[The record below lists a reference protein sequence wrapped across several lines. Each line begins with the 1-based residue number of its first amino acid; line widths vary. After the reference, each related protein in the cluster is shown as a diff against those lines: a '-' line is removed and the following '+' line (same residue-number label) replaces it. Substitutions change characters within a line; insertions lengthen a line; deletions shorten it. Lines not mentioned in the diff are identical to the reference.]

1 MSALTFRPDFNVK
14 HAVIEGVVA
23 AGEKVAVTLK
33 DCAAKNSSNLRLR
46 VMFNGK
52 TLARFPL
59 SDTDHFTVSGADLTC
74 TLNLNTMQMLKL
86 MRRIPE
92 LDLWFVL
99 DDPGDSVRQMYF
111 TEYHEINGWPHEIGT
126 DSPIDVNTYRT
137 DIDTLNA
144 EVSALAVHLAQEIE
158 RVLVQVQTKVTKVA
172 GKGLSTID
180 LTTAILNS
188 LATKSELSAH
198 TENSGIHGAATE
210 KANWNAGLAQ
220 MEKKQDIIVCDG
232 FIYVPCNYVEGNY
245 NYARVQVVFDPDLG
259 QRTFTLSD
267 KTYIRSNDGTGFV
280 EGT

>member
-14 HAVIEGVVA
+14 HAVIEGVAA

-33 DCAAKNSSNLRLR
+33 DCAAKNSSKLRLR

-92 LDLWFVL
+92 LELWFVL

-111 TEYHEINGWPHEIGT
+111 TEYHAINGWPHEIGT
-126 DSPIDVNTYRT
+126 DSPVDVNTYRT
-137 DIDTLNA
+137 DIDSLNA
-144 EVSALAVHLAQEIE
+144 SVTELASLLASEIRRVLNEVS
-158 RVLVQVQTKVTKVA
+158 TKVTKVA

-180 LTTAILNS
+180 LTSAILSS
-188 LATKSELSAH
+188 LATKTELSAH
-198 TENSGIHGAATE
+198 IGNSGVHVSSSE
-210 KANWNAGLAQ
+210 RSNWNAALSQIGL
-220 MEKKQDIIVCDG
+220 KQDIIVQDG
-232 FIYVPCNYVEGNY
+232 FIYIPVGIEEGVY
-245 NYARVQVVFDPDLG
+245 QYARLQVSFDPEMG
-259 QRTFTLSD
+259 RTLTLSSA
-267 KTYIRSNDGTGFV
+267 TYVRSNTGTGFV
-280 EGT
+280 EV